1 MLKHIYIDEGAISPV
16 LHGADLK
23 CPGVNAVAEGLKCK
37 DIVAVSGN
45 NSSEIMIMQ
54 LEKSGEEIM

>member
-23 CPGVNAVAEGLKCK
+23 CPGVNTADEKLK
-37 DIVAVSGN
+37 
-45 NSSEIMIMQ
+45 
-54 LEKSGEEIM
+54 

>member
-23 CPGVNAVAEGLKCK
+23 CPGVNKIDDGLKEK

-45 NSSEIMIMQ
+45 ETTEIMIM
-54 LEKSGEEIM
+54 

>member
-23 CPGVNAVAEGLKCK
+23 CPGVNAVADGLKCK

-45 NSSEIMIMQ
+45 NSSEIMIM
-54 LEKSGEEIM
+54 